1 MTYEEQFLTHL
12 ALIDSVIAFIAR
24 RHGLSDADE
33 EEFSAHVR
41 VKCIEDDY
49 RVLREFG
56 QRSTLRTY
64 LTTVVH
70 HLFLDFRN
78 AQWGKWRPSTEA
90 VRLGPLA
97 TRLEILVGRD
107 RLSFEEAC
115 EQIVAESSGSR
126 SRAGASAPASAD
138 VDRPTPAP
146 LRAELDRLSAIL
158 PVRSARR
165 MVGEDA
171 VDGLAVDPSAV
182 EAPLR
187 LTELEATRRKAH
199 ASLTRAMAALP
210 PDDRFLL
217 RLRFQ
222 RGMTVARI
230 AELTTQPQKALY
242 RRYDKLFAGL
252 RTALQAD
259 GVDAAMIGALL
270 ADPDGPRAV
279 VMNTGHSYAAG
290 KDD

>member
-1 MTYEEQFLTHL
+1 MARAVTPEEQFLTHL

-33 EEFSAHVR
+33 EEFAAHVR

-49 RVLREFG
+49 RVFREFG
-56 QRSTLRTY
+56 QRSALRTY

-70 HLFLDFRN
+70 HLFLDYRN
-78 AQWGKWRPSTEA
+78 AQWGKWRPSTDA

-97 TRLEILVGRD
+97 LRLEVLVSRD
-107 RLSFEEAC
+107 RLSFDEAC
-115 EQIVAESSGSR
+115 EHIVAER
-126 SRAGASAPASAD
+126 SASDSPDA
-138 VDRPTPAP
+138 

-158 PVRSARR
+158 PVRPARR
-165 MVGEDA
+165 MVGEEA
-171 VDGLAVDPSAV
+171 VNGLAVDPTGV

-187 LTELEATRRKAH
+187 LTEIEATRRKAH
-199 ASLTRAMAALP
+199 ASLAKAMGALP

-242 RRYDKLFAGL
+242 RKFEKLFAAL
-252 RTALQAD
+252 RDALQAD
-259 GVDAAMIGALL
+259 GVDAPMIAVLL

-279 VMNTGHSYAAG
+279 VMDTGHSHRAG

>member
-1 MTYEEQFLTHL
+1 MTHEEQFLAHL

-24 RHGLSDADE
+24 RHGLSDADA
-33 EEFSAHVR
+33 EEFAAHVR

-49 RVLREFG
+49 RVLRDFG
-56 QRSTLRTY
+56 QRSALRTY

-70 HLFLDFRN
+70 HLFLDYRN
-78 AQWGKWRPSTEA
+78 AQWGKWRPSTDA

-97 TRLEILVGRD
+97 VRLEILVSRD
-107 RLSFEEAC
+107 RMGFEEAC
-115 EQIVAESSGSR
+115 ERILAESS
-126 SRAGASAPASAD
+126 RASSDSSPAA
-138 VDRPTPAP
+138 
-146 LRAELDRLSAIL
+146 LRTELDRLSILL
-158 PVRSARR
+158 PVRPARR

-171 VDGLAVDPSAV
+171 VEGLAVDHASV

-187 LTELEATRRKAH
+187 QTEIEATRRKAH
-199 ASLTRAMAALP
+199 GSLGKAMGALP

-242 RRYDKLFAGL
+242 RRFEKLLTGL
-252 RTALQAD
+252 RRTLEAD

-270 ADPDGPRAV
+270 SDPDGPRVV
-279 VMNTGHSYAAG
+279 VMQTGHSRGPG
-290 KDD
+290 KED

>member
-1 MTYEEQFLTHL
+1 MTYEEQFLVHL
-12 ALIDSVIAFIAR
+12 ALIDSVVAFIAR

-33 EEFSAHVR
+33 EEFAAHVR

-56 QRSTLRTY
+56 QRSALRTY

-70 HLFLDFRN
+70 HLFLDYRN

-97 TRLEILVGRD
+97 MRLEILVSRD
-107 RLSFEEAC
+107 RMSFEQAS
-115 EQIVAESSGSR
+115 EQIVAESS
-126 SRAGASAPASAD
+126 RAGARSEPRGA
-138 VDRPTPAP
+138 
-146 LRAELDRLSAIL
+146 LRAELDRLSTLL
-158 PVRSARR
+158 PVRPVRR
-165 MVGEDA
+165 MVGEEA

-187 LTELEATRRKAH
+187 LTEIEATRRKAL
-199 ASLTRAMAALP
+199 ASLTKAMNALP

-230 AELTTQPQKALY
+230 AELTTQPQKGLY
-242 RRYDKLFAGL
+242 RRFDKLFAGL
-252 RTALQAD
+252 RGALEAD
-259 GVDAAMIGALL
+259 GVDATMIGALL
-270 ADPDGPRAV
+270 SDPDGPRVV
-279 VMNTGHSYAAG
+279 VMDTGHSQHSGKHAAG